1 MALSKESLKNRIED
15 ELKAQG
21 IVLDGE
27 HARANIIAIAVANAV
42 VDEINQNAEV
52 AVNSGSSAGSYKVS

>member
-1 MALSKESLKNRIED
+1 MALNKDSLKFKIES

-27 HARANIIAIAVANAV
+27 HARASIIAIAVANAV
-42 VDEINQNAEV
+42 VDEITQNGQVVV
-52 AVNSGSSAGSYKVS
+52 ASGSSAGSYSIL